1 MATSPR
7 ALLLYHFFAPDDEV
21 SSRLFAM
28 LAEDLAAAGWD
39 VTAAPS
45 NRNRRDPRIAYPR
58 RERIGSVAVR
68 RIWRPPLSQSG
79 ALGRIANAAWMIA
92 RWSLLALRR
101 DLHPDVV
108 IVGTDPILSVLTAW
122 AWKRMRPRV
131 RIAHW
136 AFDLYPEAAIA
147 DGRLRERST
156 LARMLRAVLR
166 RAYGSCDLIA
176 DIGPCMRQRLDRY
189 RPTAKRATLTP
200 WALVEPPEIP
210 EPDPQ
215 TRRRLFG
222 DARLALLYSGNLGRA
237 HSFEPFLELARAL
250 ESDGVHFAFA
260 VRGERVAELER
271 ALRSGPANVS
281 LAPFAR
287 EEDLARHLA
296 AADVHLASLRP
307 EWSGLVVPSKFF
319 GSLAMGRPVL
329 FAGARSSAI
338 ARWIEE
344 HRAGWIADEASRPEL
359 LRALAELARSPA
371 RVAEIRHRCKDTYRR
386 HFARNAVASAWER
399 ELRSLL
405 VDPART
411 VNATRD
417 GAVAGG

>member
-7 ALLLYHFFAPDDEV
+7 VLLLYHFFAPDDEV

-58 RERIGSVAVR
+58 RERLGSVAVR
-68 RIWRPPLSQSG
+68 RIWRPRLSQSST
-79 ALGRIANAAWMIA
+79 LGRIANAAWMIA
-92 RWSLLALRR
+92 AWSRLALRR
-101 DLHPDVV
+101 DLRPDVV
-108 IVGTDPILSVLTAW
+108 LIGTDPILSVLTAW
-122 AWKRMRPRV
+122 AWKRLRPQV

-147 DGRLRERST
+147 DGRLREGSF
-156 LARMLRAVLR
+156 LARLLRAVLK

-176 DIGPCMRQRLDRY
+176 DIGPCMRERIDRY
-189 RPTAKRATLTP
+189 RPAAERATLPP
-200 WALVEPPEIP
+200 WALVQPTEIP
-210 EPDPQ
+210 EPDPE

-250 ESDGVHFAFA
+250 ESDGVHLVFA
-260 VRGERVAELER
+260 VRGERARDLER

-296 AADVHLASLRP
+296 AADVRLASLRP

-344 HRAGWIADEASRPEL
+344 HRAGWIADEASRPAL
-359 LRALAELARSPA
+359 NRVLAELARSPA
-371 RVAEIRHRCKDTYRR
+371 RLAEIRQRCHDTYRR
-386 HFARNAVASAWER
+386 YFARNAVALAWEQR
-399 ELRSLL
+399 LRALL
-405 VDPART
+405 VDPPHQHAHSSS
-411 VNATRD
+411 
-417 GAVAGG
+417 